1 MPSGNALL
9 FELGAR
15 LRALREARGWTLADL
30 AERAG
35 FGAAY
40 LSEIERG
47 RKNVPFLSLSVI
59 ASALGLPLDE
69 TLRGVGEER
78 RGASIARE
86 TEARLPQHVEALAR
100 DLATLPAGRRRAVLA
115 AVRAFL
121 RAASVEE
128 PALRHPRRGRRR

>member
-9 FELGAR
+9 LELGAR
-15 LRALREARGWTLADL
+15 LRALREARGWTLAEL

-47 RKNVPFLSLSVI
+47 RKNVPVLSLSVI

-69 TLRGVGEER
+69 TLRGVGEAPH
-78 RGASIARE
+78 GASIARE
-86 TEARLPQHVEALAR
+86 TVARLPQHVEALAR
-100 DLATLPAGRRRAVLA
+100 DLAALPAGRRRAVLA

-128 PALRHPRRGRRR
+128 PALRRPRRGRRR